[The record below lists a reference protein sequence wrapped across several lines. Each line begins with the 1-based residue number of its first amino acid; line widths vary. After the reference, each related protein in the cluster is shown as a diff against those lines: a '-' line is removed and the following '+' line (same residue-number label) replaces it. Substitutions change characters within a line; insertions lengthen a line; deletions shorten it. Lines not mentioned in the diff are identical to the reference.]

1 MTFYQKETLTS
12 ENINVK
18 SDTSYRKRKDL
29 LQNIAEV
36 S

>member
-1 MTFYQKETLTS
+1 MKFYQKETLTS

-18 SDTSYRKRKDL
+18 SDTSYQKRKEF
-29 LQNIAEV
+29 LQNMAEF